1 MVTVKKFNKISD
13 IVYTQMPQERY
24 RFIEEG
30 EDYDLA
36 LVRSA
41 QLHETIFPKKLL
53 AIARAGAGVNN
64 LPVERCSEEGI
75 VVFNTPGANANAVKE
90 LVLCGM
96 MLACRRIVPGIQWV
110 EQQRD
115 EGAADVDKRMEKAK
129 KDFVGGE
136 IAGKTLGVIGL
147 GAIGVMVANAAVALG
162 MEVIGYDPFLSVDAA
177 LRLSRSV
184 KLAKT
189 QEELLGKCDFLTL
202 HLPQTEKTK
211 GMINESAI
219 AAIKPGAVLLN
230 FARGG
235 LIDDEAV
242 LAALDAEILARYVT
256 DFPND
261 RIIRH
266 PKVIA
271 MPHLGASTPEAEEN
285 CARMAAAQLE
295 EYLVNGNIKNSVNFP
310 DCEYPRG
317 EGWRIA
323 IINKNVT
330 NMMGQITAVLA
341 QRQFNIEHM
350 LNHSRG
356 PWAYTLI
363 DLLEQPDPACA
374 DALAAIDGVVR
385 VRVIGGN
392 A

>member
-1 MVTVKKFNKISD
+1 MLTVKKFNQISD
-13 IVYTQMPQERY
+13 IIYTQMPKERY

-30 EDYDLA
+30 DDYDVA

-41 QLHETIFPKKLL
+41 ELGETPFPKQLL

-64 LPVERCSEEGI
+64 IPVDRCSEEGV

-90 LVLCGM
+90 QVLCGM

-110 EQQRD
+110 QRQHD
-115 EGAADVDKRMEKAK
+115 EGAAGVDKRMEKAK

-147 GAIGVMVANAAVALG
+147 GAIGVMVANAAVTLG

-184 KLAKT
+184 NLAKT
-189 QEELLGKCDFLTL
+189 QEELLSKSDFLTL
-202 HLPQTEKTK
+202 HLPQTAKTR
-211 GMINESAI
+211 GMINKETL
-219 AAIKPGAVLLN
+219 AAMKPGAVLLN

-235 LIDDEAV
+235 LIDDDAV
-242 LAALDAEILARYVT
+242 LEALQSGHLSRYVT
-256 DFPND
+256 DFPDD
-261 RIIRH
+261 RIIAD
-266 PKVIA
+266 PNVIA

-323 IINKNVT
+323 IINRNIT
-330 NMMGQITAVLA
+330 NMVGQITAVLA
-341 QRQFNIEHM
+341 QNRLNIEHM
-350 LNHSRG
+350 LNHSRNA
-356 PWAYTLI
+356 WAYTLI
-363 DLLEQPDPACA
+363 DLLEKPSQECLDV
-374 DALAAIDGVVR
+374 LAGIDGVVR
-385 VRVIGGN
+385 VRLIGEEQ
-392 A
+392 

>member
-1 MVTVKKFNKISD
+1 MYQIKTFNKISPVGLNHFD
-13 IVYTQMPQERY
+13 PEQYTVSDTQTNEDAIV
-24 RFIEEG
+24 
-30 EDYDLA
+30 
-36 LVRSA
+36 VRSA
-41 QLHETIFPKKLL
+41 KLLDYDFPQNLL

-64 LPVERCSEEGI
+64 IPVDRCSEEGI

-110 EQQRD
+110 QRQHN
-115 EGAADVDKRMEKAK
+115 EGAVDVDKRMEKAK
-129 KDFVGGE
+129 KDFAGGE

-162 MEVIGYDPFLSVDAA
+162 MDIVGYDPFLSVDAA
-177 LRLSRSV
+177 LRLSRNV

-189 QEELLGKCDFLTL
+189 QEELLGKSDFVTL
-202 HLPQTEKTK
+202 HLPQTPKTK
-211 GMINESAI
+211 GMMNGQAL
-219 AAIKPGAVLLN
+219 AAMKPGAVLLN

-235 LIDDEAV
+235 LIEDDAV
-242 LAALDAEILARYVT
+242 LAALQSGQLGRYVT
-256 DFPND
+256 DFPDD
-261 RIIRH
+261 RIIGMDN
-266 PKVIA
+266 VIA

-323 IINKNVT
+323 IINRNVT
-330 NMMGQITAVLA
+330 NMVGQITAVLA
-341 QRQFNIEHM
+341 QNRLNIEHM

-356 PWAYTLI
+356 AWAYTLI
-363 DLLEQPDPACA
+363 DLLEQPSQECL
-374 DALAAIDGVVR
+374 DALADIDGVVR
-385 VRVIGGN
+385 VRLMGDGQ
-392 A
+392 

>member
-1 MVTVKKFNKISD
+1 MLTVKKFNQISD
-13 IVYTQMPQERY
+13 IIYTQMPKERY

-30 EDYDLA
+30 EDYDVA

-41 QLHETIFPKKLL
+41 ELGETPFPKQLL

-64 LPVERCSEEGI
+64 IPVDRCSEEGV

-110 EQQRD
+110 QRQHD
-115 EGAADVDKRMEKAK
+115 EGAAGVDKRMEKAK

-147 GAIGVMVANAAVALG
+147 GAIGVMVANAAVTLG

-184 KLAKT
+184 NLAKT
-189 QEELLGKCDFLTL
+189 QEELLSKSDFLTL
-202 HLPQTEKTK
+202 HLPQTAKTR
-211 GMINESAI
+211 GMINKETL
-219 AAIKPGAVLLN
+219 AAMKPGAVLLN

-235 LIDDEAV
+235 LINDDAV
-242 LAALDAEILARYVT
+242 LEALQSGHLSRYVT
-256 DFPND
+256 DFPDD
-261 RIIRH
+261 RIIAD
-266 PKVIA
+266 PNVIA

-323 IINKNVT
+323 IINRNIT
-330 NMMGQITAVLA
+330 NMVGQITSVLA
-341 QRQFNIEHM
+341 QNRLNIEHM
-350 LNHSRG
+350 LNHSRNA
-356 PWAYTLI
+356 WAYTLI
-363 DLLEQPDPACA
+363 DLLEKPSQECL
-374 DALAAIDGVVR
+374 DALAGIDGVVR
-385 VRVIGGN
+385 VRLIGEEQ
-392 A
+392 

>member
-1 MVTVKKFNKISD
+1 MLTVKKFNQISD
-13 IVYTQMPQERY
+13 IIYTQMPKERY

-30 EDYDLA
+30 DDYDVA

-41 QLHETIFPKKLL
+41 ELGETPFPKQLL

-64 LPVERCSEEGI
+64 IPVDRCSEEGV

-110 EQQRD
+110 QRQHD
-115 EGAADVDKRMEKAK
+115 EGAAGVDKRMEKAK

-147 GAIGVMVANAAVALG
+147 GAIGVMVANAAVTLG

-184 KLAKT
+184 NLAKT
-189 QEELLGKCDFLTL
+189 QEELLSKSDFLTL
-202 HLPQTEKTK
+202 HLPQTAKTR
-211 GMINESAI
+211 GMINKETL
-219 AAIKPGAVLLN
+219 AAMKPGAVMLN

-235 LIDDEAV
+235 LIDDDAV
-242 LAALDAEILARYVT
+242 LEALQSGHLSRYVT
-256 DFPND
+256 DFPDD
-261 RIIRH
+261 RIIAD
-266 PKVIA
+266 PNVIA

-323 IINKNVT
+323 IINRNIT
-330 NMMGQITAVLA
+330 NMVGQITAVLA
-341 QRQFNIEHM
+341 QNRLNIEHM
-350 LNHSRG
+350 LNHSRNA
-356 PWAYTLI
+356 WAYTLI
-363 DLLEQPDPACA
+363 DLLEKPSQECLDV
-374 DALAAIDGVVR
+374 LAGIDGVVR
-385 VRVIGGN
+385 VLLIGEEQ
-392 A
+392 

>member
-1 MVTVKKFNKISD
+1 MLTVKKFNPISD
-13 IVYTQMPQERY
+13 IVYTQMPRDRY
-24 RFIEEG
+24 RFIEDG
-30 EDYDLA
+30 ENYDVA

-41 QLHETIFPKKLL
+41 ELGRTQFPKQLL

-64 LPVERCSEEGI
+64 IPVDRCSEEGI

-110 EQQRD
+110 QRQHN
-115 EGAADVDKRMEKAK
+115 ERAVDVDKRMEKAK

-162 MEVIGYDPFLSVDAA
+162 MDVIGYDPFLSVDAA
-177 LRLSRSV
+177 LRLSRNV

-189 QEELLGKCDFLTL
+189 QEELLGKSDFVTL
-202 HLPQTEKTK
+202 HLPQTPKTK
-211 GMINESAI
+211 GMMNGQAL
-219 AAIKPGAVLLN
+219 AAMKPGAVLLN

-235 LIDDEAV
+235 LIEDDAV
-242 LAALDAEILARYVT
+242 LAALQSGQLGRYVT
-256 DFPND
+256 DFPDD
-261 RIIRH
+261 RIIGMDN
-266 PKVIA
+266 VIA

-323 IINKNVT
+323 IINRNVT
-330 NMMGQITAVLA
+330 NMVGQITAVLT
-341 QRQFNIEHM
+341 QNRLNIEHM

-356 PWAYTLI
+356 AWAYTLI
-363 DLLEQPDPACA
+363 DLLEQPSQECL
-374 DALAAIDGVVR
+374 DALADIDGVVR
-385 VRVIGGN
+385 VRLIGDGQ
-392 A
+392 